1 VHAVP
6 AHLLRWHGLAEVR
19 LASALE
25 PPKQREL
32 AHTQHL
38 VSPLQG
44 QRQAVGRGGSGSV
57 HLMGAGGSNSMCP
70 LQALSITAS
79 AAQ

>member
-1 VHAVP
+1 MP
-6 AHLLRWHGLAEVR
+6 ANLLWWHGLAEVR

-44 QRQAVGRGGSGSV
+44 QRQAVGRGGSGTV
-57 HLMGAGGSNSMCP
+57 YLIGAGSSSSMWP